1 MKITSTPFAQAIR
14 FGTLKPSKGNGLYGR
29 NLVRAFEEKYG
40 FLESPKTLGDFD
52 VSKGITF
59 LHGYFENRVVIDK
72 AALYNNGIL
81 VETKSTTDDCVSIID
96 DLISWA
102 NQNANFILEENHS
115 LQRLYLS
122 HFEVEV
128 AVDLQMISEKFQML
142 SDEINRFMISYGEIG
157 RDYSLSS
164 LEFQLDPARAGPTPF
179 KFERRANQPFA
190 SKLYF
195 SSAPL
200 RTQDHMELLELLEK
214 LFIS

>member
-40 FLESPKTLGDFD
+40 FLELPKTLGDFD

-115 LQRLYLS
+115 LQRLYLRS
-122 HFEVEV
+122 F
-128 AVDLQMISEKFQML
+128 
-142 SDEINRFMISYGEIG
+142 
-157 RDYSLSS
+157 
-164 LEFQLDPARAGPTPF
+164 
-179 KFERRANQPFA
+179 
-190 SKLYF
+190 
-195 SSAPL
+195 
-200 RTQDHMELLELLEK
+200 
-214 LFIS
+214 